1 MTLFKILPCAS
12 SIQTSS
18 KGKRRLPPRGMPL
31 VFSGNFAC
39 VYKMS
44 SAGRDYAVRCFT
56 REVKNQQQRYSQ
68 LDEYLR
74 AARPD
79 AFVRF
84 EYLDR
89 GIKLKGQWYPIVK
102 MAWVEGQRL
111 DRFVEANL
119 NQSDILY
126 DMAARWRGT
135 NSSLRGPGHSP

>member
-1 MTLFKILPCAS
+1 MAWPTMPEFSDVVQNPAVCFENPELA
-12 SIQTSS
+12 QGETAVT
-18 KGKRRLPPRGMPL
+18 PRGMPF

-39 VYKMS
+39 VYKVS

-56 REVKNQQQRYSQ
+56 REVKDQQQRYSQ

-89 GIKLKGQWYPIVK
+89 GIKVKGQ
-102 MAWVEGQRL
+102 
-111 DRFVEANL
+111 
-119 NQSDILY
+119 
-126 DMAARWRGT
+126 
-135 NSSLRGPGHSP
+135 